1 MKEIRLRW
9 PKGRMKIYE
18 EHLVTTSY
26 KILVYLEEKARYASL
41 QALAKIMTKD
51 IHNDLSN

>member
-18 EHLVTTSY
+18 
-26 KILVYLEEKARYASL
+26 EEKARYASL